1 MMKKTILTVVFACAI
16 ALGVQIST
24 PTAAEAADHWVSTT
38 SKAEIYVR
46 DETAVWSCRDGR
58 CDATLVCVPKY
69 GGKTVFL
76 PIIFMVDTSDGTWL
90 YLDRKSTNRLTP
102 VYGFYADALEYLFT
116 LR

>member
-1 MMKKTILTVVFACAI
+1 MKKTVLSMFFACAI

-46 DETAVWSCRDGR
+46 DETVVWSCRDGR
-58 CDATLVCVPKY
+58 CDVTLVCVPKY
-69 GGKTVFL
+69 GGKTVFR
-76 PIIFMVDTSDGTWL
+76 PVIFMVDTSDGTWL
-90 YLDRKSTNRLTP
+90 CLDKSWNNRLTP
-102 VYGFYADALEYLFT
+102 VSGFYADALEYLFT